1 MKILI
6 TGPPGCGITTIS
18 KSLQSMKIFKNYT
31 LLNLTDHIKKNKLYD
46 FYNEKLDTHEFDE
59 KMVNENIKQFIK
71 NENNLII
78 ETHTPSVL
86 EDIDLDLIF
95 YLKRPIKDIISVY
108 KVRGYSQNKIQEN
121 IDCINLDNVLDEC
134 IDFLRDP
141 KNIQNFE
148 IVKFEKFHGV
158 PRFRNNHF
166 G

>member
-1 MKILI
+1 
-6 TGPPGCGITTIS
+6 
-18 KSLQSMKIFKNYT
+18 
-31 LLNLTDHIKKNKLYD
+31 
-46 FYNEKLDTHEFDE
+46 
-59 KMVNENIKQFIK
+59 MVNENIKQFIK

-141 KNIQNFE
+141 KIIEMDCLDRAVQEVVDCVSDKFNINKKQ
-148 IVKFEKFHGV
+148 I
-158 PRFRNNHF
+158 
-166 G
+166 